1 MRNVYTCSVPFCG
14 RKMSDRSLIFHTFP
28 SRPELREQW
37 IQKCGISKTLSSK
50 SFICSSH
57 FSKEDYIPTNGSRKL
72 LKRIAVPS
80 VIPEIYNPELPQ
92 QTARSKFIPS
102 ILKRRRKQSE
112 PAVLVTKE
120 REKSMD
126 GCDQAQQNLSD
137 QGKHGVS
144 EDDEPMEHFQDLQE
158 SDYSSHGENVQPSVE
173 EPASV
178 TEDLPEDLDQNYE
191 HDHFHDPHLGDD
203 VNDGGDED
211 DPTFGYDEAIGELE
225 DAVADIEIEV
235 GDEISV
241 DDVDIV
247 RERGRELQQNVN
259 RERLTLL
266 DLIRNDEDLTAF
278 TGIKTKM
285 LDNLCKIV
293 SKCEGDLYGKKFALS
308 ARARI
313 VMCLCKL
320 RLNLSFRCLAV
331 LFGLNRKSSSSNVSY
346 MIQLLSAIMDQFI
359 FFPTREQCNRSL
371 PKCFSKFSKTRI
383 VLDCTEIPV
392 EKPHCLQCRLKWYS
406 HYKGCE
412 TIKLLVGMD
421 PCGVISYISDSY
433 GGRISDKEI
442 FKQSGLLDRLDPGR
456 DAIMVDKGFDIEIE
470 CLEAHIGL
478 IIPPK
483 LGSRSQLSPEDSL
496 LTNEIATAR
505 VHVERV
511 IQRMK
516 LWKIM
521 KDKVTL
527 TTLPYFDDIVKII
540 AALVNLK
547 SPLLANDK
555 F

>member
-1 MRNVYTCSVPFCG
+1 
-14 RKMSDRSLIFHTFP
+14 MSDRSLIFHTFP

-126 GCDQAQQNLSD
+126 G
-137 QGKHGVS
+137 
-144 EDDEPMEHFQDLQE
+144 
-158 SDYSSHGENVQPSVE
+158 HGENVQPSVE
-173 EPASV
+173 EPASL
-178 TEDLPEDLDQNYE
+178 TEDLPEDLDQDYE
-191 HDHFHDPHLGDD
+191 HDHSHDPHLGDD

-241 DDVDIV
+241 DDVEIV

-266 DLIRNDEDLTAF
+266 DLMCNDEDLTAF

-331 LFGLNRKSSSSNVSY
+331 LFGLNRKSSSSNFSY

-359 FFPTREQCNRSL
+359 FLPTREQCNRSL
-371 PKCFSKFSKTRI
+371 PKCFSKFPKTRI
-383 VLDCTEIPV
+383 DLDCTEIPV

-421 PCGVISYISDSY
+421 PCGVISYMSDSY

-442 FKQSGLLDRLDPGR
+442 FKQSDLLDRLDPGR

-470 CLEAHIGL
+470 CLEAHHIGL

-547 SPLLANDK
+547 SLLLANDK